1 MNIQKTLPIDQLD
14 QGITEISVQGFK
26 SLYEESRIEIRPL
39 TILAGANSSGKSSI
53 MQPLLLMKQTLEAV
67 YDPGTLLINGPN
79 VKFTSGD
86 QLFSKMISSNDFFV
100 VTIITDKNFSIKIK
114 FQKDNLGFSSFR
126 VAEFTENLS
135 TESEITYQ
143 PEMNSEELS
152 NLVFKSELFNLIF
165 QKTQE
170 RFKKVS
176 QPIIEGFRDWIIEQ
190 HRDWSQEIIDHA
202 KKEWNFNITGNRCFL
217 QLNARII
224 AHPRIILDE
233 EKTRKAIYLGI
244 LSDVNEYLNN
254 IAVSDQF
261 MSIAYTSSAARFARL
276 SYPYLRI
283 IHLPGLRGTPE
294 RAYPITG
301 IKNQFPGTFDNYFAS
316 IIHHWHVTQDP
327 KIEELN
333 KYLKDLS
340 LTSKV
345 TSSRPNDVS
354 IELQVGLSKE
364 ISDIF
369 VNIADVG
376 FGVSQVL
383 PVLVALL
390 VAEPGQLVYLEQPEL
405 HLHPRAQANLAQPL
419 IDAANRGVK
428 VVVETHSDLLL
439 TRIKTLV
446 AEEAIDPAKLIL
458 HWFSRG
464 DDGITKIDS
473 KELDKVGAYG
483 EFPIDFSDVFFEEDH
498 RYINAASKQLLAKNK
513 K

>member
-1 MNIQKTLPIDQLD
+1 MNSQETLPID
-14 QGITEISVQGFK
+14 QGITEIAVQGFK

-53 MQPLLLMKQTLEAV
+53 MQPLLLMKQTLESP
-67 YDPGTLLINGPN
+67 YDPGGFLLNGAN
-79 VKFTSGD
+79 VKFTKTD
-86 QLFSKMISSNDFFV
+86 QVLSHKPCIYSYNGTKFFKTKITFTNPRSLEHLSLESTFIQDNTELNIYKEILTINKDRIVYNISMSKNEVIKSFKDYVNNWNEGRLFKTFFMEE
-100 VTIITDKNFSIKIK
+100 INNKPE
-114 FQKDNLGFSSFR
+114 SFIH
-126 VAEFTENLS
+126 
-135 TESEITYQ
+135 EI
-143 PEMNSEELS
+143 E
-152 NLVFKSELFNLIF
+152 K
-165 QKTQE
+165 
-170 RFKKVS
+170 
-176 QPIIEGFRDWIIEQ
+176 
-190 HRDWSQEIIDHA
+190 
-202 KKEWNFNITGNRCFL
+202 NRCFL
-217 QLNARII
+217 HCAMGWENTTDGWDIDTQKMSIQVNFPRFNAFDNQIPI
-224 AHPRIILDE
+224 D
-233 EKTRKAIYLGI
+233 I
-244 LSDVNEYLNN
+244 LSSH
-254 IAVSDQF
+254 I
-261 MSIAYTSSAARFARL
+261 R
-276 SYPYLRI
+276 RI
-283 IHLPGLRGTPE
+283 VHVPGLRGTLE
-294 RAYPITG
+294 RSFPNISTNN
-301 IKNQFPGTFDNYFAS
+301 NQFSGRFDNYFAS
-316 IIHHWHVTQDP
+316 IIYNWQVTQDP

-345 TSSRPNDVS
+345 TASRSNDIQ
-354 IELQVGLSKE
+354 IELQVGLSKD
-364 ISDIF
+364 ISDTV

-376 FGVSQVL
+376 LGVSQVL

-483 EFPIDFSDVFFEEDH
+483 EFPIDFSDVFFEEDR

>member
-1 MNIQKTLPIDQLD
+1 
-14 QGITEISVQGFK
+14 
-26 SLYEESRIEIRPL
+26 
-39 TILAGANSSGKSSI
+39 
-53 MQPLLLMKQTLEAV
+53 
-67 YDPGTLLINGPN
+67 
-79 VKFTSGD
+79 
-86 QLFSKMISSNDFFV
+86 
-100 VTIITDKNFSIKIK
+100 
-114 FQKDNLGFSSFR
+114 
-126 VAEFTENLS
+126 
-135 TESEITYQ
+135 
-143 PEMNSEELS
+143 MNSQELS

-165 QKTQE
+165 QKTEE
-170 RFKKVS
+170 RFKKVFK
-176 QPIIEGFRDWIIEQ
+176 PIREEVKDLI
-190 HRDWSQEIIDHA
+190 QEIIDHA
-202 KKEWNFNITGNRCFL
+202 KKEWDFKIINNRCFL
-217 QLNARII
+217 QLNAKITHDSRIDPI
-224 AHPRIILDE
+224 DPK
-233 EKTRKAIYLGI
+233 KTITSIYHAIK
-244 LSDVNEYLNN
+244 SDVDKHLNN
-254 IAVSDQF
+254 FAVSDNF
-261 MSIAYTSSAARFARL
+261 MSITYNSSVNRFARL
-276 SYPYLRI
+276 AYPYLRI

-316 IIHHWHVTQDP
+316 IIYHWQVTQDP

-364 ISDIF
+364 ISDTF

-390 VAEPGQLVYLEQPEL
+390 IAEPGQLVYLEQPEL

-428 VVVETHSDLLL
+428 VVVETHNDLLL

-446 AEEAIDPAKLIL
+446 AEEIIDPTKLIL

-498 RYINAASKQLLAKNK
+498 RYIDAASKQLLAKNK

>member
-1 MNIQKTLPIDQLD
+1 MNNQEALPID

-53 MQPLLLMKQTLEAV
+53 MQPLLLMKQTLEAPF
-67 YDPGTLLINGPN
+67 DPGGLLLSGAS
-79 VKFTSGD
+79 VRFTSSD
-86 QLFSKMISSNDFFV
+86 QVLSLIKSNNNSKYSNIFSLKINIDTKFSSEILYPIASMEIKNTFGKNDDFGLSIFETSCFLRNYNSELIEQITYNLNSEKENIFTQINSIFQGLNLQNFKFNIHKKRQFLILECRKMTDYFTNAIYKYDDIFYSNSSNIDYAS
-100 VTIITDKNFSIKIK
+100 K
-114 FQKDNLGFSSFR
+114 
-126 VAEFTENLS
+126 
-135 TESEITYQ
+135 
-143 PEMNSEELS
+143 
-152 NLVFKSELFNLIF
+152 LIL
-165 QKTQE
+165 
-170 RFKKVS
+170 
-176 QPIIEGFRDWIIEQ
+176 
-190 HRDWSQEIIDHA
+190 A
-202 KKEWNFNITGNRCFL
+202 L
-217 QLNARII
+217 
-224 AHPRIILDE
+224 
-233 EKTRKAIYLGI
+233 IY
-244 LSDVNEYLNN
+244 
-254 IAVSDQF
+254 
-261 MSIAYTSSAARFARL
+261 
-276 SYPYLRI
+276 
-283 IHLPGLRGTPE
+283 LPGLRGKPQ
-294 RAYPITG
+294 RSYPISG
-301 IKNQFPGTFDNYFAS
+301 VETFSGVFDDYFAS
-316 IIHHWHVTQDP
+316 IIYQWKMNQDSR
-327 KIEELN
+327 IEELN
-333 KYLKDLS
+333 KYLQNLG

-345 TSSRPNDVS
+345 TASRPNDIQ
-354 IELQVGLSKE
+354 IELQVGLSKD
-364 ISDIF
+364 ISDTV

-376 FGVSQVL
+376 LGVSQVL

-390 VAEPGQLVYLEQPEL
+390 VAESGQLVYLEQPEL

-498 RYINAASKQLLAKNK
+498 RYIKAASKQLLAKNK

>member
-1 MNIQKTLPIDQLD
+1 
-14 QGITEISVQGFK
+14 
-26 SLYEESRIEIRPL
+26 
-39 TILAGANSSGKSSI
+39 
-53 MQPLLLMKQTLEAV
+53 
-67 YDPGTLLINGPN
+67 LI
-79 VKFTSGD
+79 
-86 QLFSKMISSNDFFV
+86 
-100 VTIITDKNFSIKIK
+100 
-114 FQKDNLGFSSFR
+114 
-126 VAEFTENLS
+126 
-135 TESEITYQ
+135 
-143 PEMNSEELS
+143 
-152 NLVFKSELFNLIF
+152 
-165 QKTQE
+165 
-170 RFKKVS
+170 
-176 QPIIEGFRDWIIEQ
+176 
-190 HRDWSQEIIDHA
+190 QEIIDHA
-202 KKEWNFNITGNRCFL
+202 KKEWHFKIISNRCFL
-217 QLNARII
+217 QLNASIIHHSRIDSERTI
-224 AHPRIILDE
+224 TGFYH
-233 EKTRKAIYLGI
+233 GI
-244 LSDVNEYLNN
+244 KSDVDKYLNN
-254 IAVSDQF
+254 VAVSDDF
-261 MSIAYTSSAARFARL
+261 MSIKYNSGAARFARI

-316 IIHHWHVTQDP
+316 IIYNWHVTQDSR
-327 KIEELN
+327 IEELN
-333 KYLKDLS
+333 KYLQNLS

-345 TSSRPNDVS
+345 TASRPNDVS
-354 IELQVGLSKE
+354 IELQVGLSK
-364 ISDIF
+364 DILETS

-390 VAEPGQLVYLEQPEL
+390 IAEPGQLVYLEQPEL

-446 AEEAIDPAKLIL
+446 AEETIDPAKLIL

-483 EFPIDFSDVFFEEDH
+483 EFPIDFSDVFFEEDR

>member
-1 MNIQKTLPIDQLD
+1 MNTQENLPID

-26 SLYEESRIEIRPL
+26 SLSEESRIEIRPL

-53 MQPLLLMKQTLEAV
+53 MQPLLLMKQTLEAPF
-67 YDPGTLLINGPN
+67 DPGGLLLNGSN
-79 VKFTSGD
+79 VKFTLVRQILSYKRNFSLESLETDNHSFELKIKLNSTEISNLKLKNIEVGS
-86 QLFSKMISSNDFFV
+86 LFSQEKTDLSVYQTTIVETDLQEKIS
-100 VTIITDKNFSIKIK
+100 
-114 FQKDNLGFSSFR
+114 
-126 VAEFTENLS
+126 
-135 TESEITYQ
+135 
-143 PEMNSEELS
+143 ELS
-152 NLVFKSELFNLIF
+152 YTLETSKEI
-165 QKTQE
+165 
-170 RFKKVS
+170 
-176 QPIIEGFRDWIIEQ
+176 IIEQ
-190 HRDWSQEIIDHA
+190 LIKYSDSFRLSINKQSNLI
-202 KKEWNFNITGNRCFL
+202 KNFKFNITKNRFFL
-217 QLNARII
+217 ALVCNSLIKIPAASDELLTISYYDNHVKI
-224 AHPRIILDE
+224 NELTNKILD
-233 EKTRKAIYLGI
+233 
-244 LSDVNEYLNN
+244 
-254 IAVSDQF
+254 
-261 MSIAYTSSAARFARL
+261 
-276 SYPYLRI
+276 I
-283 IHLPGLRGTPE
+283 IHLPGLRSIPKRDYQSTGVNE
-294 RAYPITG
+294 R
-301 IKNQFPGTFDNYFAS
+301 FLGTFDYYFAS
-316 IIHHWHVTQDP
+316 IIYHWQATQNS

-333 KYLKDLS
+333 KYLQNLG

-345 TSSRPNDVS
+345 TASRPNDVS
-354 IELQVGLSKE
+354 IELQVGLSKD
-364 ISDIF
+364 ISDAV

-390 VAEPGQLVYLEQPEL
+390 VAKPGQLVYLEQPEL

>member
-1 MNIQKTLPIDQLD
+1 MNSQETLPID

-86 QLFSKMISSNDFFV
+86 QLFSKMISSNDFFL
-100 VTIITDKNFSIKIK
+100 VTIITDKNCSIKIK
-114 FQKDNLGFSSFR
+114 FQKDDLGFSSFR

-135 TESEITYQ
+135 TESEITYR
-143 PEMNSEELS
+143 PEMDSEELS

-165 QKTQE
+165 QKTEE
-170 RFKKVS
+170 RFNKKS
-176 QPIIEGFRDWIIEQ
+176 EPTIEEIKDWI
-190 HRDWSQEIIDHA
+190 QEIIDHA
-202 KKEWNFNITGNRCFL
+202 KKEWSFKIISNRCFL
-217 QLNARII
+217 QLNARNMRNS
-224 AHPRIILDE
+224 RINAERAMIG
-233 EKTRKAIYLGI
+233 IYLGI
-244 LSDVNEYLNN
+244 VSDVNKYLNN
-254 IAVSDQF
+254 VAVSDQL
-261 MSIAYTSSAARFARL
+261 MSIKSNSSAARFARI

-316 IIHHWHVTQDP
+316 IIHHWQVTQDP

-354 IELQVGLSKE
+354 IELQVGLSKD
-364 ISDIF
+364 ISETS

-390 VAEPGQLVYLEQPEL
+390 IAEPGQLVYLEQPEL

>member
-1 MNIQKTLPIDQLD
+1 MNTQETLPIDQVD

-26 SLYEESRIEIRPL
+26 SLSEESRIEIRSL

-53 MQPLLLMKQTLEAV
+53 MQPLLLMKQTLEV
-67 YDPGTLLINGPN
+67 LYNPGALLINGPN
-79 VKFTSGD
+79 VKFTSGS
-86 QLFSKMISSNDFFV
+86 QLLSNTISSNDQFSV
-100 VTIITDKNFSIKIK
+100 AIKTDKYSSIKII
-114 FQKDNLGFSSFR
+114 FQRENIGINSFR
-126 VAEFTENLS
+126 VSQFTENLGKDN
-135 TESEITYQ
+135 EITYCQ
-143 PEMNSEELS
+143 EMNSEELS
-152 NLVFKSELFNLIF
+152 NLVFKKELSERIYK
-165 QKTQE
+165 QTQTAFLE
-170 RFKKVS
+170 KSR
-176 QPIIEGFRDWIIEQ
+176 PIVVDQEEATDWI
-190 HRDWSQEIIDHA
+190 QEIIRNNN
-202 KKEWNFNITGNRCFL
+202 KKWRFKITSDRCFFQINAINNYPNQIDSPQNITDFYRSMESRVF
-217 QLNARII
+217 
-224 AHPRIILDE
+224 
-233 EKTRKAIYLGI
+233 
-244 LSDVNEYLNN
+244 EYLTN
-254 IAVSDQF
+254 IANIAFSDQYF
-261 MSIAYTSSAARFARL
+261 GPSLSVRFTML
-276 SYPYLRI
+276 SYPYLKI

-301 IKNQFPGTFDNYFAS
+301 IRNQFPGTFDNYFAS
-316 IIHHWHVTQDP
+316 IIHHWQITQDP

-364 ISDIF
+364 ISDTF

-390 VAEPGQLVYLEQPEL
+390 IAEPGQLVYLEQPEL

>member
-1 MNIQKTLPIDQLD
+1 MNSQETLPID

-39 TILAGANSSGKSSI
+39 TILAGTNSSGKSSI
-53 MQPLLLMKQTLEAV
+53 MQPLLLMKQTLEV
-67 YDPGTLLINGPN
+67 LYDPGVLLINGPN
-79 VKFTSGD
+79 VKFTSGS
-86 QLFSKMISSNDFFV
+86 QLLSNTISSNDKFS
-100 VTIITDKNFSIKIK
+100 IAIKTDKYSSIKII
-114 FQKDNLGFSSFR
+114 FQRENLTTNSFQ
-126 VAEFTENLS
+126 VSQFTENLDKDN
-135 TESEITYQ
+135 EIIYCQ
-143 PEMNSEELS
+143 EMSSEELS
-152 NLVFKSELFNLIF
+152 NLVFKKELSERIYK
-165 QKTQE
+165 QTQTVFLE
-170 RFKKVS
+170 KSR
-176 QPIIEGFRDWIIEQ
+176 PIVVDLEEAKNWV
-190 HRDWSQEIIDHA
+190 QEIIENA
-202 KKEWNFNITGNRCFL
+202 KKRWRFKIAGNRCFF
-217 QLNARII
+217 QLNAINNY
-224 AHPRIILDE
+224 PNQTDSPQNC
-233 EKTRKAIYLGI
+233 TDFYLI
-244 LSDVNEYLNN
+244 MQSHLSDYLSD
-254 IAVSDQF
+254 IANMAFSDQYF
-261 MSIAYTSSAARFARL
+261 GPSLSFRFTRL
-276 SYPYLRI
+276 SYPYLKI
-283 IHLPGLRGTPE
+283 IHVPGLRGTPE
-294 RAYPITG
+294 RTYPITG
-301 IKNQFPGTFDNYFAS
+301 VKNQFPGTFDNYFAS
-316 IIHHWHVTQDP
+316 IIHHWQVTQDP

-333 KYLKDLS
+333 KYLKNLS

-345 TSSRPNDVS
+345 ISSRPNDVS
-354 IELQVGLSKE
+354 IELQVGLSKD
-364 ISDIF
+364 ISDTV

-376 FGVSQVL
+376 LGVSQVL

-498 RYINAASKQLLAKNK
+498 RYINAASKQLLAKNRK
-513 K
+513 

>member
-1 MNIQKTLPIDQLD
+1 MNSQETLPID

-53 MQPLLLMKQTLEAV
+53 MQPLLLMKQTLEAP
-67 YDPGTLLINGPN
+67 YDPGGLLLNGPN
-79 VKFTSGD
+79 VKFTFVRQILSYKRNFSLKSLETDKHGFELKVKLNSTKISNLKLKNIEVGS
-86 QLFSKMISSNDFFV
+86 LFSREKTGLSVYRTTIVKTDLQEKIS
-100 VTIITDKNFSIKIK
+100 K
-114 FQKDNLGFSSFR
+114 
-126 VAEFTENLS
+126 LS
-135 TESEITYQ
+135 YTLETSKEI
-143 PEMNSEELS
+143 
-152 NLVFKSELFNLIF
+152 
-165 QKTQE
+165 
-170 RFKKVS
+170 
-176 QPIIEGFRDWIIEQ
+176 IIEQ
-190 HRDWSQEIIDHA
+190 LIKYDDFFRLSINKQSNLIENF
-202 KKEWNFNITGNRCFL
+202 KFNITKNRFFWGLACNSLIKIPAEGNEL
-217 QLNARII
+217 LTINLYDTHVEINELTNK
-224 AHPRIILDE
+224 ILD
-233 EKTRKAIYLGI
+233 
-244 LSDVNEYLNN
+244 
-254 IAVSDQF
+254 
-261 MSIAYTSSAARFARL
+261 
-276 SYPYLRI
+276 I
-283 IHLPGLRGTPE
+283 IHLPGLRSIPKRDYPSIGVNE
-294 RAYPITG
+294 RFLG
-301 IKNQFPGTFDNYFAS
+301 IFDNYFAS
-316 IIHHWHVTQDP
+316 IIYQWRITQDSR
-327 KIEELN
+327 IEKLN
-333 KYLKDLS
+333 QYLQDLG

-345 TSSRPNDVS
+345 TARRPNDVS
-354 IELQVGLSKE
+354 IELKVGLSKKYNDVL
-364 ISDIF
+364 I
-369 VNIADVG
+369 NIADVG

-390 VAEPGQLVYLEQPEL
+390 VAKPGQLVYLEQPEL

>member
-1 MNIQKTLPIDQLD
+1 MNSQENSPID

-79 VKFTSGD
+79 VKFTFNE
-86 QLFSKMISSNDFFV
+86 QLFSKTNNGQKKTDFS
-100 VTIITDKNFSIKIK
+100 IAIKIK
-114 FQKDNLGFSSFR
+114 REHIIK
-126 VAEFTENLS
+126 
-135 TESEITYQ
+135 I
-143 PEMNSEELS
+143 
-152 NLVFKSELFNLIF
+152 IF
-165 QKTQE
+165 LKN
-170 RFKKVS
+170 VS
-176 QPIIEGFRDWIIEQ
+176 QSSIFTINQFTSNINTYIYQNIKQETILKAILKSFKTYLETCYTNQELGRGTVEDLVNKLDVEDKEKFLEKAIEKLQNMYGDFIIVRNKCFLYLRQSDKIRSYDNMTITDTPSTHYTRKFINDIGFFSNSIVETTKK
-190 HRDWSQEIIDHA
+190 EII
-202 KKEWNFNITGNRCFL
+202 
-217 QLNARII
+217 
-224 AHPRIILDE
+224 
-233 EKTRKAIYLGI
+233 
-244 LSDVNEYLNN
+244 
-254 IAVSDQF
+254 QF
-261 MSIAYTSSAARFARL
+261 
-276 SYPYLRI
+276 
-283 IHLPGLRGTPE
+283 IHIPGLRGSPE
-294 RAYPITG
+294 RSYPISA
-301 IKNQFPGTFDNYFAS
+301 INNQFPGTFDNYFAS
-316 IIHHWHVTQDP
+316 IIYNWQVTQDP

-333 KYLKDLS
+333 KYLQNLG

-345 TSSRPNDVS
+345 TASRPNDVS

-428 VVVETHSDLLL
+428 VVVETHNDLLL

-446 AEEAIDPAKLIL
+446 AEEIIDPTKLIL

-498 RYINAASKQLLAKNK
+498 RYIDAASKQLLAKNK